1 MAKNYFTDEQ
11 VREMVKKSEI
21 LFEHRNK
28 SYMDKLK
35 ALMNLAVEA
44 SIGEPLA
51 YGVKFK
57 SGMYGSLYNKE
68 NEARDEFINWRH
80 VYGEFEV
87 LPFHKIQELEK

>member
-35 ALMNLAVEA
+35 ALMNLAVETA
-44 SIGEPLA
+44 IGEEVA
-51 YGVKFK
+51 YQYDTPTGVDGLSRIELSRNKLNAPK
-57 SGMYGSLYNKE
+57 DTTITQLYSVN
-68 NEARDEFINWRH
+68 
-80 VYGEFEV
+80 
-87 LPFHKIQELEK
+87 ELEN

>member
-35 ALMNLAVEA
+35 ALMNLAVETA
-44 SIGEPLA
+44 IGEEVA
-51 YGVKFK
+51 YQYDTPTGIDGLSRIELSRNKLNAPKDTTITQLYSVK
-57 SGMYGSLYNKE
+57 
-68 NEARDEFINWRH
+68 
-80 VYGEFEV
+80 
-87 LPFHKIQELEK
+87 ELEN